1 MKSMPIDRDFPRKLR
16 VMGIHRH
23 ADGKQHHL
31 VWGPGKNDG
40 KSSTDSLV
48 QQSYKKRGEPYLPL
62 GVHGTIVA
70 VDWDS
75 CIACGA
81 CIEECRLDVFQW
93 YRTEQDI
100 PAVEMSNI
108 TSAGIGESSDKNGR
122 NDYTD
127 KPDPIREN
135 DCNCCKACVAAC
147 PTQAIEVY
155 QDNIEYHNKASDTFL
170 NADYS

>member
-40 KSSTDSLV
+40 
-48 QQSYKKRGEPYLPL
+48 E
-62 GVHGTIVA
+62 
-70 VDWDS
+70 
-75 CIACGA
+75 
-81 CIEECRLDVFQW
+81 
-93 YRTEQDI
+93 
-100 PAVEMSNI
+100 
-108 TSAGIGESSDKNGR
+108 NGR
-122 NDYTD
+122 NDYTY

-135 DCNCCKACVAAC
+135 DCNCCMACIAAC
-147 PTQAIEVY
+147 PTQTIEVY